1 MKKLY
6 EIVNEVLE
14 SNELDTQN
22 TFKDT
27 DNLKDDLGMDSFN
40 LAELTV
46 MIEDEFDIERHDA
59 GKPAMAVNDVW
70 LPSEFFDGFEYAA
83 AKEHGA
89 FVVVRVEGAVFF
101 LQTGFALEVV
111 VVVYE
116 VDLHSGC

>member
-1 MKKLY
+1 MNKLY

-46 MIEDEFDIERHDA
+46 MIEDEFNIDI
-59 GKPAMAVNDVW
+59 
-70 LPSEFFDGFEYAA
+70 FE
-83 AKEHGA
+83 GDM
-89 FVVVRVEGAVFF
+89 VFTIGDIKTK
-101 LQTGFALEVV
+101 LNG
-111 VVVYE
+111 
-116 VDLHSGC
+116 

>member
-46 MIEDEFDIERHDA
+46 MIEDEFDIDI
-59 GKPAMAVNDVW
+59 
-70 LPSEFFDGFEYAA
+70 FE
-83 AKEHGA
+83 GDM
-89 FVVVRVEGAVFF
+89 VFTIGDIKTK
-101 LQTGFALEVV
+101 LNG
-111 VVVYE
+111 
-116 VDLHSGC
+116 

>member
-1 MKKLY
+1 MNKLY

-46 MIEDEFDIERHDA
+46 MIEDEFDIDI
-59 GKPAMAVNDVW
+59 
-70 LPSEFFDGFEYAA
+70 FE
-83 AKEHGA
+83 GDM
-89 FVVVRVEGAVFF
+89 VFTIGDIKTK
-101 LQTGFALEVV
+101 LNG
-111 VVVYE
+111 
-116 VDLHSGC
+116 

>member
-46 MIEDEFDIERHDA
+46 MIEDEFDIDI
-59 GKPAMAVNDVW
+59 
-70 LPSEFFDGFEYAA
+70 FE
-83 AKEHGA
+83 GDM
-89 FVVVRVEGAVFF
+89 VFTIGDIKIK
-101 LQTGFALEVV
+101 LNG
-111 VVVYE
+111 
-116 VDLHSGC
+116 

>member
-1 MKKLY
+1 MNKLY

-46 MIEDEFDIERHDA
+46 MIEDEFDIDI
-59 GKPAMAVNDVW
+59 
-70 LPSEFFDGFEYAA
+70 FE
-83 AKEHGA
+83 GDM
-89 FVVVRVEGAVFF
+89 VFTIGDIKQK
-101 LQTGFALEVV
+101 LNG
-111 VVVYE
+111 
-116 VDLHSGC
+116 

>member
-46 MIEDEFDIERHDA
+46 MIEDEFDIDI
-59 GKPAMAVNDVW
+59 
-70 LPSEFFDGFEYAA
+70 FE
-83 AKEHGA
+83 GDM
-89 FVVVRVEGAVFF
+89 VFTIGDIKQK
-101 LQTGFALEVV
+101 LNG
-111 VVVYE
+111 
-116 VDLHSGC
+116 